1 MKPAAILAHGPL
13 NRVGGTERFTNYLR
27 GFLEGEGFT
36 VDVHEP
42 RALAGRA
49 GRLLQPLHQCVV
61 TGRGLSRRLND
72 YSIVYT
78 VGYTAGHLRGPNVAN
93 VAFGSMASYFRAIRL
108 APGFRR
114 RMALTAALMIVCD
127 RWSKRGKLCI
137 ATSAQVRA
145 ELERDYGV
153 PSVVVPC
160 GIDTTHF
167 ARRPH
172 GGEFRSRH
180 GIEPGALVGV
190 FAGRWDG
197 VHKGLDVLARVMR
210 ERTDVHWLVATT
222 DGVDLP
228 GVARLTVLREVAYSD
243 LPALYSAADFGVQ
256 LSRYESVGFTFLENI
271 ACGLPVISTPVGV
284 APEVYDDPILGE
296 LLVSSDGMTQPAEVG
311 QRIDRLSDRVWR
323 EDLGRRC
330 RARAEK
336 AFSLET
342 WRDRMREVIRAVT
355 EGRSCAS

>member
-1 MKPAAILAHGPL
+1 MRRAAILAHGPL
-13 NRVGGTERFTNYLR
+13 SRMGGTERFTHYLR
-27 GFLEGEGFT
+27 AFLEGEGLA
-36 VDVHEP
+36 VEVHEP

-49 GRLLQPLHQCVV
+49 GRLLQPLHQCVAL
-61 TGRGLSRRLND
+61 GRRLAHRLDD
-72 YSIVYT
+72 YSLVVT

-93 VAFGSMASYFRAIRL
+93 VAFGSMASYFRAIRR
-108 APGFRR
+108 APAFRR
-114 RMALTAALMIVCD
+114 RLAVTAALMIVCD

-160 GIDTTHF
+160 GIDTAHF
-167 ARRPH
+167 ARR
-172 GGEFRSRH
+172 GDGREFRSRH

-210 ERTDVHWLVATT
+210 ERSDVHWLVASTA
-222 DGVDLP
+222 GVDLP
-228 GVARLTVLREVAYSD
+228 GVARLTVLREVGYAD

-256 LSRYESVGFTFLENI
+256 LSRYESVGFTFLENL

-284 APEVYDDPILGE
+284 APEVYDDPMLGE
-296 LLVSSDGMTQPAEVG
+296 LLVSSDCVTQPAEVG
-311 QRIDRLSDRVWR
+311 HRIDRLSARVWR

-330 RARAEK
+330 RARVKK
-336 AFSLET
+336 AFSLEA
-342 WRDRMREVIRAVT
+342 WRDRMREVLRTVT
-355 EGRSCAS
+355 ERRSCAS